1 MNAVA
6 IGSPRAFVVRW
17 CELDRWVVPSAALL
31 SGSLPAGWKRYRV
44 GEVVKPVSNP
54 VRVQPQTEYKLAG
67 VKWYGEGVFHRE
79 TVLGR
84 DSSAHFLSPLVPGA
98 LIYNRLF
105 AWKSSFAVVPHEL
118 GNCFVSNEFPQ
129 FIPDSSKVLPEYLYL
144 WCTTEQ
150 TIKAVNAAS
159 TGSAAVSRNRFR
171 EVYFLDFEISLP
183 PLSVQ
188 RKIVAAW
195 EAARKSGT
203 VTEAKIK
210 QLAREIEA
218 RFLADLGLQA
228 PTAAVSSK
236 VCIAQFA
243 MLDRWAVDFNQQLAT
258 QLDPSTSKYPVAE
271 LRDVVADLE
280 NGWSPK
286 CLDRPASKDEWGV
299 LKMGAVSFGFFDE
312 RQNKAI
318 PPELSPRLGLEVR
331 CGDLLIS
338 RANITRLV
346 GACALVRNTRP
357 GLMLCDKIFRT
368 VWRESSPVD
377 PRYLDEVL
385 KLPHLRRQIEG
396 AVTGTSATMKNITK
410 PALLSLRFPLPSLR
424 LQREMMDRIEA
435 KRTEIAKLKADA
447 KSRAESAKADVEAMI
462 LGTKPVH

>member
-1 MNAVA
+1 MKQGSLAIVPHGLGKLAVSAEYPVYGVNAEVA
-6 IGSPRAFVVRW
+6 NPDYLALVFR
-17 CELDRWVVPSAALL
+17 SAAFMRLL
-31 SGSLPAGWKRYRV
+31 EGLSHGGSTKTRIPPEEFERQLIPLP
-44 GEVVKPVSNP
+44 
-54 VRVQPQTEYKLAG
+54 L
-67 VKWYGEGVFHRE
+67 
-79 TVLGR
+79 
-84 DSSAHFLSPLVPGA
+84 
-98 LIYNRLF
+98 
-105 AWKSSFAVVPHEL
+105 
-118 GNCFVSNEFPQ
+118 
-129 FIPDSSKVLPEYLYL
+129 LP
-144 WCTTEQ
+144 
-150 TIKAVNAAS
+150 
-159 TGSAAVSRNRFR
+159 
-171 EVYFLDFEISLP
+171 
-183 PLSVQ
+183 VQ

-195 EAARKSGT
+195 QAAQKYVVASA
-203 VTEAKIK
+203 AKIE
-210 QLAREIEA
+210 QLQREVES
-218 RFLADLGLQA
+218 RFLTDLGLQA
-228 PTAAVSSK
+228 PTAAVSPK

-243 MLDRWAVDFNQQLAT
+243 TLDRWAVDFNQQLAT
-258 QLDPSTSKYPVAE
+258 QLDPSTSKCPVAE

-318 PPELSPRLGLEVR
+318 PPGLSPRLGLEVR

-357 GLMLCDKIFRT
+357 GLMLCDKIFRA
-368 VWRESSPVD
+368 VWREPSPVD

-410 PALLSLRFPLPSLR
+410 PALLSLRFPLPPLR

-435 KRTEIAKLKADA
+435 KRTEITKLRADA
-447 KSRAESAKADVEAMI
+447 KARGEAAKADIEAMI

>member
-195 EAARKSGT
+195 EAASAQVDKSR
-203 VTEAKIK
+203 EA
-210 QLAREIEA
+210 LARVIDKLNTELRASARMDVLQRSYLVADWKDLDSLDIKSARAALFRLDNPSFQPLGAFAEEA
-218 RFLADLGLQA
+218 TELVKPWEEPDKDWPVYGVNNKEGVVFSHFQKGKDFNAPYKRIRKDWFFHNPTRSSVGSLGIVPEVPADAVTSPEYQVWRITEGLLDGYVATLIATPFFIDLIQIHRVGAVKQRLYVENLLKIPIPQVSAAMQRRVAMDREHALQA
-228 PTAAVSSK
+228 V
-236 VCIAQFA
+236 
-243 MLDRWAVDFNQQLAT
+243 
-258 QLDPSTSKYPVAE
+258 
-271 LRDVVADLE
+271 
-280 NGWSPK
+280 
-286 CLDRPASKDEWGV
+286 
-299 LKMGAVSFGFFDE
+299 
-312 RQNKAI
+312 
-318 PPELSPRLGLEVR
+318 
-331 CGDLLIS
+331 
-338 RANITRLV
+338 
-346 GACALVRNTRP
+346 
-357 GLMLCDKIFRT
+357 
-368 VWRESSPVD
+368 
-377 PRYLDEVL
+377 
-385 KLPHLRRQIEG
+385 
-396 AVTGTSATMKNITK
+396 
-410 PALLSLRFPLPSLR
+410 
-424 LQREMMDRIEA
+424 
-435 KRTEIAKLKADA
+435 ADA
-447 KSRAESAKADVEAMI
+447 KSRAESANADVEAMI